1 MRLSSGAPVRACGHH
16 HRCHRDL
23 LLLRRDPQVGYG
35 RCGKRPRGNA
45 EGGRAGRYP
54 TEALQRGP
62 VARPSGCAD
71 QLMQIPSVSKTAP
84 CARTAE
90 YREEMQ
96 SRTPRSIP
104 FSSRGGGGNTGGEE
118 ERNGEPG
125 TTPRFLTSAPR
136 GGPGPDLRRL
146 VWLRQ
151 RLRLRLKRPLWYPQ
165 GRSSPIGRSIKVHQ
179 GLMKN
184 WWSPTA
190 DLDSILP
197 RTRVV
202 DAAERTRP

>member
-1 MRLSSGAPVRACGHH
+1 MTRLSSGAPVRACGHH
-16 HRCHRDL
+16 HPCHRDL
-23 LLLRRDPQVGYG
+23 LLLRRDYQVGYG

-104 FSSRGGGGNTGGEE
+104 FSSRGCGGNTGGEE

-125 TTPRFLTSAPR
+125 TTPRFLTSAP
-136 GGPGPDLRRL
+136 GGA
-146 VWLRQ
+146 W
-151 RLRLRLKRPLWYPQ
+151 
-165 GRSSPIGRSIKVHQ
+165 
-179 GLMKN
+179 
-184 WWSPTA
+184 
-190 DLDSILP
+190 
-197 RTRVV
+197 
-202 DAAERTRP
+202 TRPATPGTTAAAAAIASEALTLTRGIQWGQ